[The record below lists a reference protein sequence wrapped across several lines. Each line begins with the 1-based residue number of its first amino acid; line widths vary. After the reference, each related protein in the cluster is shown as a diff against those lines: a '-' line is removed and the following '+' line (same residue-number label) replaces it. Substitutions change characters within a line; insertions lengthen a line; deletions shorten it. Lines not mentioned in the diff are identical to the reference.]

1 MKRLAICALL
11 FTAAFFSAKSQTDSA
26 SKVDIKPGTK
36 LVYDVNA
43 NGNKYQFVVTVK
55 NLGNGITFDWT
66 MTTPD
71 NLSGTV
77 EMTPGALDT
86 AHALYNFFTGGM
98 TKLADQTSVW
108 VSTSVW
114 KDIHDEDEMTDL
126 KLDSETEDSF
136 IRFAM
141 PDGYATTYKGTPAT
155 MASSELR
162 SLFTDNVITV
172 WENEK
177 FPIILKMNLGWTIE
191 LREIK

>member
-1 MKRLAICALL
+1 MKQIAICAVL
-11 FTAAFFSAKSQTDSA
+11 FLAVFTTGKCQADSA
-26 SKVDIKPGTK
+26 VNIKPATK
-36 LVYDVNA
+36 LIYDVNA
-43 NGNKYQFVVTVK
+43 NGNKYQFIVTVK
-55 NLGNGITFDWT
+55 NLGNGVTFDWT

-77 EMTPGALDT
+77 EMTPGALDS

-98 TKLADQTSVW
+98 TKLTSQTSVW
-108 VSTSVW
+108 LSKSVW
-114 KDIHDEDEMTDL
+114 NDIHDEDEMTDL
-126 KLDSETEDSF
+126 KLDDETDDSF

-141 PDGYATTYKGTPAT
+141 PDGYAVNFKGAVSTVPC
-155 MASSELR
+155 SELR

>member
-1 MKRLAICALL
+1 MKQIAICAVL
-11 FTAAFFSAKSQTDSA
+11 FLAVFTTGKCQADSA
-26 SKVDIKPGTK
+26 VNIKPGTQ

-43 NGNKYQFVVTVK
+43 NGNKYQFIVTVK
-55 NLGNGITFDWT
+55 NLGKGITFDWT

-71 NLSGTV
+71 NLSGTL
-77 EMTPGALDT
+77 EMTPGALDS

-98 TKLADQTSVW
+98 TQLTNQTSVW
-108 VSTSVW
+108 VSKSVW
-114 KDIHDEDEMTDL
+114 DDIHDEDEMTDL
-126 KLDSETEDSF
+126 KVDDETDDSF

-141 PDGYATTYKGTPAT
+141 PDGYATTYKNTSTT
-155 MASSELR
+155 MACSELR